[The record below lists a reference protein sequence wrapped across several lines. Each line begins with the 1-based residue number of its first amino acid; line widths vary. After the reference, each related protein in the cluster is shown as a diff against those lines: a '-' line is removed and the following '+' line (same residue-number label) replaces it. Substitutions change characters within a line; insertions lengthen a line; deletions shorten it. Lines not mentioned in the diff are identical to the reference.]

1 MQLKKSKKLKKYMNM
16 KKKIFIIAALCGMF
30 LSSCQDMLETDSD
43 RQIFD
48 PELNEKTDS
57 MFYTLGILKGVQQA
71 IDQYVLVNEMRGD
84 LTQVNQYT
92 ESDLRAL
99 ANFSATAENKY
110 DSAYVFYRI
119 INNCNYF
126 IAHRDT
132 TLLTGSRKVAIPEY
146 VQAHSIRAWAY
157 LQLAKI
163 YGSVPFYTDPITNIS
178 DANVVRDKKDIR
190 GICDALAPE
199 LAKYSGQ
206 PVPTYGNNIEVG
218 ETNRGRMKIIADT
231 RYMMFP
237 VDLVLGD
244 LYLEAGDYAQA
255 AHYYFTYLHDTQ
267 TPMLPYYNEPAF
279 TAEILR
285 KLPNDMR
292 YNFGNGIDWMDNF
305 SMNSPSGMI
314 TYVPMAVNKLN
325 GLTSDLPRLFGYDFY
340 TTESSYTLAGGN
352 VVSSLYLLE
361 REIDASQSYLDLA
374 NAQTYYY
381 VPSTALT
388 DNNNVKSVD
397 IGDLRRYSTLSS
409 HISKEDSIFYEMTK
423 YEGANIP
430 IYRTATVYL
439 RLAEAINRMGYPDVA
454 FAILKDGLNR
464 ELATSGL
471 YLSAESYEFLRT
483 TIPFFSDENI
493 SNFTLNTG
501 VHSFGSGYT
510 RGAFSPYQ
518 LDSEMDR
525 KVAELNAK
533 YGEDFIK
540 PIYTTVEVFD
550 EEGNPVLDEEG
561 NPVTEVVKSWQ
572 KQDLINVVE
581 DLICDEYALELAF
594 EGNRF
599 GDLCRIARHKND
611 AGTYGSDYGSR
622 WLADKLAYKHPAVDL
637 TNPQNWYMPFSK

>member
-1 MQLKKSKKLKKYMNM
+1 M
-16 KKKIFIIAALCGMF
+16 
-30 LSSCQDMLETDSD
+30 
-43 RQIFD
+43 
-48 PELNEKTDS
+48 
-57 MFYTLGILKGVQQA
+57 
-71 IDQYVLVNEMRGD
+71 
-84 LTQVNQYT
+84 
-92 ESDLRAL
+92 
-99 ANFSATAENKY
+99 
-110 DSAYVFYRI
+110 
-119 INNCNYF
+119 
-126 IAHRDT
+126 
-132 TLLTGSRKVAIPEY
+132 
-146 VQAHSIRAWAY
+146 
-157 LQLAKI
+157 
-163 YGSVPFYTDPITNIS
+163 
-178 DANVVRDKKDIR
+178 
-190 GICDALAPE
+190 
-199 LAKYSGQ
+199 
-206 PVPTYGNNIEVG
+206 PTYGNNIEVG
-218 ETNRGRMKIIADT
+218 ETNRGRMKIVNT

-279 TAEILR
+279 TAEIRR

-292 YNFGNGIDWMDNF
+292 YNFGNGVDWMGNF

-340 TTESSYTLAGGN
+340 TTESSYTLSGGN

-388 DNNNVKSVD
+388 DNNNVKSVE
-397 IGDLRRYSTLSS
+397 IGDLRRYSTLNS

-501 VHSFGSGYT
+501 IHSFGSGYT

-622 WLADKLAYKHPAVDL
+622 WLADKLAYKHPVVDL